1 MIRDHSDHGTSN
13 ELMNPC
19 PEWIH
24 HLMQQDSSDLGQLIL
39 IQIIPVE
46 CTPSVIYEKMK

>member
-19 PEWIH
+19 PEWIQN
-24 HLMQQDSSDLGQLIL
+24 LMQHDSSDLGSLIL

-46 CTPSVIYEKMK
+46 RIPSVIYEEMK